1 MTDRFKG
8 LGVALV
14 TPFDEKLEIDHASLA
29 KLVAHTLNNG
39 LDYFVIQ
46 GTTGES
52 VTVTS
57 KEKLEVL
64 HKVNEINQGKK
75 PVVFGCGGNNTAQV
89 VADLKELEGEKIDA
103 ILSVCPSYNKPSQKG
118 LINHFEIIAE
128 NSPFPVILY
137 NVPGRTSVNLTAEST
152 LMLAQHENIIGIKE
166 ASADFAQCIKI
177 AKNKPGNFLLISGDD
192 LITLPLISIGAV
204 GVISVLGN
212 WFTRLMKD
220 IVNHGINGRFNE
232 AQNALFILSDI
243 NPLMYM
249 EGNPA
254 GIKYV
259 LSLAGITESHV
270 RPPLSTVS
278 EELKVKIES
287 EFRKIA

>member
-14 TPFDEKLEIDHASLA
+14 TPFEEGLKVDHASLE
-29 KLVAHTLNNG
+29 KLVTHTISNG
-39 LDYFVIQ
+39 LDYFVVQ

-52 VTVTS
+52 VTVTR
-57 KEKLEVL
+57 KEKHEIL
-64 HKVNEINQGKK
+64 HTINEINDNDK
-75 PVVFGCGGNNTAQV
+75 PVVFGCGGNNTSV
-89 VADLKELEGEKIDA
+89 VIEELKKLEEEKIDA

-118 LINHFEIIAE
+118 LLNHFEMVAD

-152 LMLAQHENIIGIKE
+152 LLLANHENIIGIKE
-166 ASADFAQCIKI
+166 ASGDLAQCIRI
-177 AKNKPGNFLLISGDD
+177 SKNKPDDFLLISGDD
-192 LITLPLISIGAV
+192 LFTMPLISIGAV

-220 IVNHGINGRFNE
+220 IVDHGISGNLHK
-232 AQNALFILSDI
+232 AQDALFILSEI
-243 NPLMYM
+243 NPLMYE

-254 GIKYV
+254 GIKCV
-259 LSLAGITESHV
+259 LSLAGITKDYV
-270 RPPLSTVS
+270 RPSLSPVS
-278 EELKVKIES
+278 EELRAKIEAK
-287 EFRKIA
+287 FRKIA